1 MIDPAALALDA
12 STWMHGLGQFAGGL
26 DLAVAVPSF
35 DEVVAWLKT
44 LQLGTV
50 WAICFGVLLLCG
62 FGLPVPED
70 ITLVTCGYLTYLLA
84 PPGATFAD
92 GLTLALLAT
101 AVGMAGVMI
110 GDLTMFTLGR
120 RFGDRLAAVW
130 PFRVIL
136 GQGRKQKAEEFLAKR
151 GAQVLFSARFMP
163 GLRSVVFFTSG
174 TLKVDYAVF
183 LRYDGLAALL
193 SVPALVLTSWYFGD
207 QIAAVIDYARKAEH
221 GILAVIV
228 LATLAVAGKYWWGQ
242 RKKAAEA
249 AQAPV

>member
-1 MIDPAALALDA
+1 MIDPAVVAVDGSWFGAMGSLAA
-12 STWMHGLGQFAGGL
+12 GL
-26 DLAVAVPSF
+26 DFAMAVPTF
-35 DEVVAWLKT
+35 DEVVVWLKT
-44 LQLGTV
+44 LNLATV

-62 FGLPVPED
+62 FGLPIPED

-84 PPGATFAD
+84 PTGATFGD
-92 GLTLALLAT
+92 GLTLALVAT
-101 AVGMAGVMI
+101 TVGMAGVMI

-120 RFGDRLAAVW
+120 RYGDYLAEIW

-151 GAQVLFSARFMP
+151 GPQVLFSARFMP

-174 TLKVDYAVF
+174 TLKVQYAVF

-193 SVPALVLTSWYFGD
+193 SVPALVMTSWYFGD

-228 LATLAVAGKYWWGQ
+228 VTVLAFAGKYWWGQ
-242 RKKAAEA
+242 RKKRSEAAAE
-249 AQAPV
+249 Q

>member
-1 MIDPAALALDA
+1 MIEIGSAFVDASWAHGLQVLAGGMDFAAALP
-12 STWMHGLGQFAGGL
+12 T
-26 DLAVAVPSF
+26 F
-35 DEVVAWLKT
+35 DEVVAWLRT
-44 LQLGTV
+44 LHLATV

-84 PPGATFAD
+84 PPSSSAAD
-92 GLTLALLAT
+92 GWTLALVAT

-120 RFGDRLAAVW
+120 RYGDHLAGVW
-130 PFRVIL
+130 PFRAIL
-136 GQGRKQKAEEFLAKR
+136 GHGRKQMAEEFLARR
-151 GAQVLFSARFMP
+151 GPHVLFSARFMP

-174 TLKVDYAVF
+174 TLKVEYGVF

-207 QIAAVIDYARKAEH
+207 QIAAVIDYARRAEH
-221 GILAVIV
+221 GILAAIILTV
-228 LATLAVAGKYWWGQ
+228 AAVALKYWWGQ
-242 RKKAAEA
+242 RKKRIPGE
-249 AQAPV
+249 